1 MSSQLQAA
9 GDAVVIVAA
18 AASIAVML
26 GMYLGAVI
34 AERRANRPARGR
46 RRAHGPA
53 VKGPR
58 RLDRVR
64 DNLRD
69 DVTAL
74 VHVVSRRRREAAASA
89 YQEAVLTQRIHEGAA
104 R

>member
-1 MSSQLQAA
+1 MSAQVTSA
-9 GDAVVIVAA
+9 GNLLIGVYALAMVAA
-18 AASIAVML
+18 LVVVYAAIIW
-26 GMYLGAVI
+26 GQ
-34 AERRANRPARGR
+34 RRSGRPARGR
-46 RRAHGPA
+46 RRADGPA